1 MLYFEKYNSL
11 EHWQAQSESN
21 AVWHS
26 LGPWGFTYNSLYA
39 HIKRETERVEN
50 KSKLSLLFFFFLYPV
65 FLAFK
70 IHFLLAF
77 DVVLIK
83 TERARV
89 SVIFFWL
96 LHAMNEK
103 KARRR
108 RRKREQGFDNCQS
121 WSIFC
126 FINKLGKLVFFS
138 GKKGIALAH
147 THARELPLF

>member
-96 LHAMNEK
+96 LHAMLRPVKNAFKPFLLLWMK
-103 KARRR
+103 K
-108 RRKREQGFDNCQS
+108 KREEEEEERE
-121 WSIFC
+121 
-126 FINKLGKLVFFS
+126 NKVSTIAKAGRFS
-138 GKKGIALAH
+138 ASS
-147 THARELPLF
+147 TS